1 MRWWYEAIVRG
12 MGGYACDP
20 TSGKSCKFNAE
31 AYNKEYRRL
40 LEANESKELA
50 SKHALEVGLKEVCP
64 ACRLFG
70 CTGWKRRFKLETFV
84 DANQIESFNLATL
97 DKKKSFNNW
106 WLSSIFEK
114 SIKSDHS
121 NMTFGKF
128 NLVITEFTNST
139 SLIISSQI
147 HSLLSIMSTIGA
159 IGAKN
164 QYGYGIFDFKNKKN
178 IIDSLKEIKLFLDD
192 FDKIPEASGTN
203 FYSLDQFWCYE
214 FSLAEDNKTVL
225 RFKKANPVGKNS
237 KSSQYIP
244 VSFDIRYKLPG
255 TELGL
260 RNNFLKKY
268 GKQKTR
274 QIFGTI
280 KKDEKTSSHIFV
292 SHIFK
297 KNNNPGYFLKIWGFT
312 DEDIGNF
319 IESTTKDMFSLS
331 SHEVIR
337 KDIELKAFLDGVK
350 DDL

>member
-20 TSGKSCKFNAE
+20 TSEKRCQFDAK
-31 AYNKEYRRL
+31 AYDEEYKRHL
-40 LEANESKELA
+40 KANESKELA
-50 SKHALEVGLKEVCP
+50 SKYALEAGLKKVCP

-106 WLSSIFEK
+106 WLSSTFEK
-114 SIKSDHS
+114 SIKSDNS

-128 NLVITEFTNST
+128 NLVVTEFANST
-139 SLIISSQI
+139 NLSISSQI
-147 HSLLSIMSTIGA
+147 HSLFSIMSTIGA

-164 QYGYGIFDFKNKKN
+164 QYGYGIFDFKDKKN
-178 IIDSLKEIKLFLDD
+178 ITDSLEEIKLFLEN
-192 FDKIPEASGTN
+192 INQIQETGSTN
-203 FYSLDQFWCYE
+203 FYSLDKFWSYE
-214 FSLAEDNKTVL
+214 FTLAENNKTVF
-225 RFKKANPVGKNS
+225 RFKKANVIGKKSN
-237 KSSQYIP
+237 SSQYIP

-260 RNNFLKKY
+260 RNIFLKKY

-280 KKDEKTSSHIFV
+280 NKDEKTGSRIFV
-292 SHIFK
+292 SHIFR
-297 KNNNPGYFLKIWGFT
+297 KNNNAGYFLKVWGFT

-319 IESTTKDMFSLS
+319 IESTTKDMFGLS

-337 KDIELKAFLDGVK
+337 KDIALKAFLEGIK
-350 DDL
+350 NDL